1 MNVVSKKL
9 YTWGDGDKNRLGH
22 GDKEARLIPT
32 CVQALLEHNFHQ
44 LACGQNM
51 TVALATS
58 GHVYT
63 MGSADNGQLGNPKS
77 DGKQPCLVKDK
88 LGNELVEEIS
98 CGAFH
103 VAVLTSRSEVYTW
116 GMGANG
122 RLGHGDVNDKKTPT
136 IVEALKD
143 RHVKSISCGSNFT
156 TCICIHKWVSGADQS
171 VCTGCRQAFGFT
183 RKRHNCY
190 NCGLVHCLLKLKNAD
205 TNSNNVSKR
214 NAPTRR
220 SIDSREK
227 PEIRPSKLVATPSA
241 EPVKYME
248 VKSAKSDAKAAE
260 SIMKASQASAMLQLG
275 FAAQFG
281 ALQPMGMSPALAM
294 SPAMPAFSLAP
305 PSPSPYT
312 KKTKSPPAA
321 AIPQSSKV
329 DFDHLQKSNELLN
342 QELLKLQSQVTM
354 VLYFTFYFIMVRCF
368 L

>member
-1 MNVVSKKL
+1 VLK
-9 YTWGDGDKNRLGH
+9 
-22 GDKEARLIPT
+22 A
-32 CVQALLEHNFHQ
+32 
-44 LACGQNM
+44 
-51 TVALATS
+51 ALAPT
-58 GHVYT
+58 
-63 MGSADNGQLGNPKS
+63 P
-77 DGKQPCLVKDK
+77 GKPHRVCD
-88 LGNELVEEIS
+88 S
-98 CGAFH
+98 CF
-103 VAVLTSRSEVYTW
+103 
-116 GMGANG
+116 
-122 RLGHGDVNDKKTPT
+122 
-136 IVEALKD
+136 
-143 RHVKSISCGSNFT
+143 
-156 TCICIHKWVSGADQS
+156 
-171 VCTGCRQAFGFT
+171 
-183 RKRHNCY
+183 
-190 NCGLVHCLLKLKNAD
+190 LKLKNAD

-260 SIMKASQASAMLQLG
+260 SIMKASQASAILQLG

-294 SPAMPAFSLAP
+294 SPAMTAFSLAP
-305 PSPSPYT
+305 PSPYT

-342 QELLKLQSQVTM
+342 QELLKLQSQVTT
-354 VLYFTFYFIMVRCF
+354 VLYFTFYFVMRRCF